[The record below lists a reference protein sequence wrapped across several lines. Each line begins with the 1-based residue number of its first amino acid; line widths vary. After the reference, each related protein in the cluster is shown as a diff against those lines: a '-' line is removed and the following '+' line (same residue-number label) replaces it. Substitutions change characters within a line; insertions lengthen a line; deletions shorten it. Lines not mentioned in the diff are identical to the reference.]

1 MSFIP
6 ESIFHK
12 IMLFNSHPVADM
24 FKNSFQHLLEKS
36 QYYEPSVYSFDM
48 IWLLDR
54 QMRQHEESEIP
65 EDDEEFYE

>member
-1 MSFIP
+1 MNLIP

-12 IMLFNSHPVADM
+12 IMLFNSHPVSDM

-36 QYYEPSVYSFDM
+36 QYYEPNEYSFDM
-48 IWLLDR
+48 IWLSDR
-54 QMRQHEESEIP
+54 QMRQHEESENP